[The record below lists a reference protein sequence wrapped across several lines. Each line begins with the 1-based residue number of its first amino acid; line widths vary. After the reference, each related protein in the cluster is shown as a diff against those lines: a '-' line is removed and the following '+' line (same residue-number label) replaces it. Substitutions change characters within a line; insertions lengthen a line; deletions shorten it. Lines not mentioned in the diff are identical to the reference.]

1 MNFIKDV
8 CNGKKDDYIHKQFVR
23 LGKGEYERFLISLK
37 KGKKLTVKTSFDMSN
52 YLFYLVANTIE
63 EDVEVTGKI
72 IANYDFESEVEAEKF
87 SKRGKLYTAEFKKMF
102 SPKELMELFEKF
114 KMQYILL
121 NVKGKDFKLKSGKSL
136 PKPGGKLKDNFCRA
150 TLPLDLLEEFAFDFD
165 PNFSKATIVHRVLI
179 DEIIIPEEYK
189 DDFVKARY
197 HALRKGK
204 LIREIDLDDNKLTKE
219 YKLEV

>member
-1 MNFIKDV
+1 MNFIKAV
-8 CNGKKDDYIHKQFVR
+8 CDGEKDEFIHKQFVR
-23 LGKGEYERFLISLK
+23 LGKGEYERFLVSLK

-52 YLFYLVANTIE
+52 FLFELIANTLE

-72 IANYDFESEVEAEKF
+72 IANYDFENEIEAEKF
-87 SKRGKLYTAEFKKMF
+87 SKRGKLYTAELKKTF
-102 SPKELMELFEKF
+102 SPNELKELFEKF

-121 NVKGKDFKLKSGKSL
+121 NVKGKNVKLKSGKSL
-136 PKPGGKLKDNFCRA
+136 PKPGGKLKDNFCSA
-150 TLPLDLLEEFAFDFD
+150 TLPLDLLDEFAFDFD
-165 PNFSKATIVHRVLI
+165 QNFSKATIVHRVQI

-197 HALRKGK
+197 HAIRKGK